1 MRMLLLVHHGLSQFT
16 VYIVLLIN
24 SLFFVY
30 SGSVFARTNEPALYV
45 YTSWLQLARHFL
57 HCLVMNYRYVFE
69 WYIDCGL
76 TCFPSGLSLTLM

>member
-1 MRMLLLVHHGLSQFT
+1 MSMLVHHGLSKFT

-30 SGSVFARTNEPALYV
+30 SGSVFTRADELALHV

-76 TCFPSGLSLTLM
+76 TCFPSGLSLTRM